1 MTSNR
6 RVRRAVTPL
15 LALAPLAAALAYT
28 ALSVVETPAP
38 ASALG
43 ETITAT
49 YYVPLFEDNAHSAL
63 DTVNA
68 TTGDQLS
75 STTSI
80 TVTAPNSVVY
90 YDQWEDGYEA
100 SGNAYT
106 QTGSTLVFGD
116 GVTGNGDSATYC
128 IPATKC
134 TGDIMQRGA
143 VLRLNNSATIDPGP
157 IDIPRSTGVVVFDG
171 RDKISATDSVA
182 VTHATWPTN
191 TNALHSEMAAAFDTS
206 RWGVSFVAPVGT
218 DTPAQGAGVA
228 SFTYAGM
235 EVTAKEAGTVVSID
249 ANADGDYLDGGAGD
263 VNGQTIGEGEMIYV
277 DGTILQ
283 GATAVSSKPVQVF
296 MMTGRIG
303 SNYEDRSYQVFPTE
317 GLVNDYVVPAS
328 TSRSDG
334 VYPTALYIHNPQSSS
349 ITVTVQTPSGSTNYT
364 VAAGATLDPAP
375 YLAYN
380 EGARLTSTATFA
392 VVAGNGT
399 RAPVSGDPN
408 AISQDYD
415 WGFSPVPARLLLDSV
430 FVGWA
435 PGSQNVS
442 APDYDPV
449 WVTTTAATTVY
460 VDFDG
465 DSTTGALFD
474 PNGGRYDVSYAATA
488 LVPLRVTDTGDND
501 MTGAHVYTVD
511 DVGIAVAYGEDPGT
525 PGDQTPKGFPGID
538 LGTTMFPVCGA
549 LCVEKSV
556 TLENDLDGDGKMDPG
571 ETVTWTVQATNTDY
585 HDLLNPYLFDEID
598 TDLTYVPDSTVI
610 VINGGPASPVAD
622 DVVPPAATLFPY
634 DELGKQVA
642 ASIPIGQSV
651 TIRYQTVIDP
661 DFAGVDA
668 ICNRAIMTSTRDTL
682 NSPADG
688 ASTACFTVDLLRL
701 TKVSNSGG
709 APLTPGQALAY
720 TLEVTNAGATTFT
733 DIAVTDPLP
742 AGLTWVSTSVTRP
755 VPIGT
760 VDNSYTDDFQVAGSW
775 LGSTSPTS
783 WFDASWTDAQDNDPG
798 AGSIRKVND
807 GGDTSVRINGT
818 EAIFGRNLVRT
829 VGDLDTATAVN
840 FAYQYRCSGME
851 SGDAVQAQ
859 VSPNGGTTW
868 YVLATYSANCSGGVY
883 VAASHDLT
891 AGQWGN
897 STRVRFVVSNAFSAN
912 NDQFFADDVEVTA
925 TVPGPRG
932 PSTVAGS
939 APPDLYTLT
948 DLLPGESA
956 TIVVNTTVNNSS
968 VPAQIDNYAW
978 ARSGNTVVSAEVTD
992 CVLCFDFGDDP
1003 SSYNGAGG
1011 LDPGRASKRSVT
1023 NTIGDTFQSTGYSGS
1038 TGTLD
1043 WQAGS
1048 WTELNDGVTGYTSGL
1063 VQQVFDNN
1071 ERTVRIGQA
1080 GSTTAVGTGLS
1091 RTLGDFSDYDSAFVN
1106 VTYRCSG
1113 LQSSGAVQVQV
1124 SPDGGSSWVTLTTIS
1139 GCNNATQYSNEII
1152 TLPPGSWDDNTVVRV
1167 QVSSALPAGGY
1178 LYVDDIQFRFTSS
1191 TTLSGPQLGSLAD
1204 REAAGAGG
1212 AAPNPALPG
1221 DPPIGDDSAD
1231 TADEDGVAMPALTT
1245 EAVQIPITISS
1256 VDGSGGYANGWLDW
1270 DNDGEFDAG
1279 ESIFD
1284 PSVFVSVTGGPA
1296 AATVSGG
1303 SAYFPEPGTYYVNIN
1318 MPALDSNGSGYDVGD
1333 QIYSRFRV
1341 ASQKSEVAAA
1351 TGQSADGEVEDY
1363 ASTLSTLPVE
1373 LAHVTSQRA
1382 GDSVVVQWRTAQEVE
1397 NLGFN
1402 LYSIAADDVRTQLNE
1417 LLVPSTAPTSV
1428 ESQDYS
1434 LTVVTAAGEFWL
1446 EDVALDGTTEM
1457 HGPYA
1462 VGESYGQ
1469 ETPPPAVDWEE
1480 KSAENEAALTAD
1492 IQIARDES
1500 LHRTSNTKSTLSGPV
1515 AQLAVTEAGIQYVDH
1530 AQLLAAGIDLTG
1542 VRAADLAITDSR
1554 GPVAIEVLGG
1564 PVFGTASAVQFV
1576 GAPLDTL
1583 YTGSNLYWLHVDRS
1597 LVLRIGDSRSRASSG
1612 TPVATHTA
1620 TVVVDD
1626 DNRYSVAAPGADPWY
1641 DALLIAMVGPASTTK
1656 TVDLPDVV
1664 AGQPATVAVEL
1675 WGITRDPVENDH
1687 HVRLKVNGTAVGE
1700 VAFDDA
1706 ATAVLQATLPPG
1718 LLVSGA
1724 NTFEVVDL
1732 FDTGAYIDMVAINSY
1747 TITYAR
1753 ANVAVADRL
1762 DITAAGQRVEAS
1774 GFGADPIVYRIAASG
1789 ATTRLAIRTDGGAV
1803 RVPATTAAARYVFS
1817 TLAARRQPAVTP
1829 LRPAA
1834 DLFGGPADYLM
1845 VANGVLVDELAALV
1859 AYHEGLGRTV
1869 KVVDV
1874 ADIYQAYSHGV
1885 VDAAAIDTYIAAA
1898 VPALG
1903 AHWVMIVGSDSFD
1916 YRDYL
1921 GTGAFSLVPSLYG
1934 RTGTLVTFSPLDPA
1948 YADIDGNGTPDVA
1961 FGRMPA
1967 RTPSELAAM
1976 IAKTIAYASALPART
1991 ALLVSDVND
2000 GFDYAAVN
2008 DDVEGLLAGWTSTR
2022 VDLDDFTDPINGTD
2036 VAAAQADLFPALD
2049 AGAGLTW
2056 YLGHSAASYWSDQVL
2071 FGSTEVAARTG
2082 PPTALAQFGCWNTY
2096 YVAPDVDTLA
2106 HALLLHPTSGAALVM
2121 GSTTLTSASGDI
2133 AFGKLLA
2140 AQLASGTVTV
2150 GEAVLAAKQALL
2162 AQGGGALADI
2172 ELGWTILGDPA
2183 IVVGGA

>member
-218 DTPAQGAGVA
+218 NTPAQGSGVA
-228 SFTYAGM
+228 TFTYTGM
-235 EVTAKEAGTVVSID
+235 EVMAKEAGTVITID
-249 ANADGDYLDGGAGD
+249 VDGPGGSAP
-263 VNGQTIGEGEMIYV
+263 VNYTRGEGEYV
-277 DGTILQ
+277 YINGGILQ

-296 MMTGRIG
+296 LMTGRIG

-328 TSRSDG
+328 TARSDG

-364 VAAGATLDPAP
+364 VAAGTTLNPAP
-375 YLAYN
+375 FLAN
-380 EGARLTSTATFA
+380 NQTARLTSSATFA

-399 RAPVSGDPN
+399 RSPVSGDPN

-755 VPIGT
+755 VDVMSTIA
-760 VDNSYTDDFQVAGSW
+760 DDFDIQADW
-775 LGSTSPTS
+775 TGSTGSQAWADNAWTEVDAGGLGTSTGNLQKTGGPDYVTRFRVNSPVG
-783 WFDASWTDAQDNDPG
+783 NE
-798 AGSIRKVND
+798 IY
-807 GGDTSVRINGT
+807 
-818 EAIFGRNLVRT
+818 RT
-829 VGDLDTATAVN
+829 VGDLSAAVAVTLS
-840 FAYQYRCSGME
+840 FDRWCGDLE
-851 SGDAVQAQ
+851 SDDEVTVRIRPTTSSSWIELAAFTSCDGGPDAE
-859 VSPNGGTTW
+859 SF
-868 YVLATYSANCSGGVY
+868 VLS
-883 VAASHDLT
+883 
-891 AGQWGN
+891 AGQFGS
-897 STRVRFVVSNAFSAN
+897 STQLSFVVTEPFWN
-912 NDQFFADDVEVTA
+912 NDNFRVDNVQFDIT
-925 TVPGPRG
+925 TRST
-932 PSTVAGS
+932 STVAGS

-1003 SSYNGAGG
+1003 SSYNGADG

-1124 SPDGGSSWVTLTTIS
+1124 SPDGGSSWTTLTTIS

-1204 REAAGAGG
+1204 REAAGTGG

-1373 LAHVTSQRA
+1373 LAHVTSQRT

-1417 LLVPSTAPTSV
+1417 LLVPSAAPTSV
-1428 ESQDYS
+1428 EAQDYS
-1434 LTVVTAAGEFWL
+1434 LTVTTAAAEFWL
-1446 EDVALDGTTEM
+1446 EDVALDGTSEM
-1457 HGPYA
+1457 HGPYV
-1462 VGESYGQ
+1462 VGESYGE
-1469 ETPPPAVDWEE
+1469 ETPPPEVDWEQ
-1480 KSAENEAALTAD
+1480 KSAENEAALAGD
-1492 IQIARDES
+1492 IQGARDES
-1500 LHRTSNTKSTLSGPV
+1500 LHRTSSAKSTLSGPV
-1515 AQLAVTEAGIQYVDH
+1515 AQLAVTEAGVQYVDH
-1530 AQLLAAGIDLTG
+1530 AQLLAAGIDLSG
-1542 VRAADLAITDSR
+1542 VRAADLAVTDSR
-1554 GPVAIEVLGG
+1554 GPVPIEVLGG

-1583 YTGSNLYWLHVDRS
+1583 YTGTNVYWLHVDRS
-1597 LVLRIGDSRSRASSG
+1597 LVRRIGDSRARASSG

-1641 DALLIAMVGPASTTK
+1641 DALLIAMVGPASSSK
-1656 TVDLPDVV
+1656 VVDLPDVV
-1664 AGQPATVAVEL
+1664 AGQPATVTVEL

-1687 HVRLKVNGTAVGE
+1687 HVQLKVNGTAVGE

-1706 ATAVLQATLPPG
+1706 DTAVLQATLPPG

-1724 NTFEVVDL
+1724 NTFEAVDL

-1976 IAKTIAYASALPART
+1976 IAKTIAYASALPDRT

-2140 AQLASGTVTV
+2140 GQLASGTVTV

>member
-6 RVRRAVTPL
+6 RVGRILTPL
-15 LALAPLAAALAYT
+15 LALTPLVAALAYT
-28 ALSVVETPAP
+28 ALSVVETPTP

-90 YDQWEDGYEA
+90 YDHWEDGYEA

-106 QTGSTLVFGD
+106 QTATTLVFGD

-134 TGDIMQRGA
+134 TGDVMQRGA
-143 VLRLNNSATIDPGP
+143 VLRLNNSATIVPGP
-157 IDIPRSTGVVVFDG
+157 INIPRSTGVVVFDG

-191 TNALHSEMAAAFDTS
+191 TDALHSEMAAAFDTS

-380 EGARLTSTATFA
+380 EGARLTSTSTFA

-399 RAPVSGDPN
+399 RAPVSGNPN

-435 PGSQNVS
+435 PGSQNLS

-556 TLENDLDGDGKMDPG
+556 TLDNDLDGDGKMDPG

-755 VPIGT
+755 ANVISTIADNFDTQADWTGSTGSQAWDVNTWTEVDNTLGTSAGT
-760 VDNSYTDDFQVAGSW
+760 VRKEGTDPRVRFRPSALAGR
-775 LGSTSPTS
+775 GIT
-783 WFDASWTDAQDNDPG
+783 
-798 AGSIRKVND
+798 
-807 GGDTSVRINGT
+807 
-818 EAIFGRNLVRT
+818 RT
-829 VGDLDTATAVN
+829 VGDLGTALAATLS
-840 FAYQYRCSGME
+840 YRVECGDLE
-851 SGDAVQAQ
+851 SGDAVAVQIR
-859 VSPNGGTTW
+859 PTTATVTW
-868 YVLATYSANCSGGVY
+868 STVATYSACNFGETLV
-883 VAASHDLT
+883 SHPLSLLDL
-891 AGQWGN
+891 GS
-897 STRVRFVVSNAFSAN
+897 STQVRFIVTDDFGPG
-912 NDQFFADDVEVTA
+912 DTLYIDDVQFDVT
-925 TVPGPRG
+925 TRST
-932 PSTVAGS
+932 STVAGS

-956 TIVVNTTVNNSS
+956 TIVVNTTVNNSN